1 MNHEAKIWIVLG
13 MFVFFTSAG
22 DVLMAKAMALVGD
35 LGGIR
40 QRHGTLV
47 AIKVVFTS
55 FWFWIAVLA
64 MASSFFSLLT
74 ALNWA
79 DLSFVGPASS
89 ALTFILNTFAGK
101 FYLKERVTARRWL
114 AAGLVCIGVFLI
126 SH

>member
-1 MNHEAKIWIVLG
+1 MTRNPAIWVVLV

-22 DVLMAKAMALVGD
+22 DVLMAKAMALIGDVGE
-35 LGGIR
+35 IR
-40 QRHGTLV
+40 KREGLF
-47 AIKVVFTS
+47 AVVRRIFS
-55 FWFWIAVLA
+55 SGWFWLAVTA

-89 ALTFILNTFAGK
+89 ALTFIVNTIAGK
-101 FYLKERVTARRWL
+101 LYLKEAVNGRRWL

-126 SH
+126 SR